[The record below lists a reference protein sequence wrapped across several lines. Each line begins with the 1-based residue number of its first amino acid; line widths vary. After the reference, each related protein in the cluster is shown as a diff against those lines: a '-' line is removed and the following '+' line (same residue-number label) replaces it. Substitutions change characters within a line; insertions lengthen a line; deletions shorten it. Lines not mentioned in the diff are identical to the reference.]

1 MGQDFADQPTRAA
14 EQLGSGTAA
23 RFFDRRP
30 DPLKDPGPLI
40 KRIYSY
46 IAYRIG
52 DGPDAEDVTSE
63 VFERAVRYRS
73 TYEASRGEPVAWLIG
88 IARRTLADRHSRAPQ
103 PAASEGLEE
112 APEPV
117 DVEAA
122 TVRRLTLDQAI
133 ERLSDRDQDLLSLR
147 FGADLKARQIATV
160 LELETHAVEVALGR
174 ALRRLRDLVGEERL

>member
-1 MGQDFADQPTRAA
+1 MGQDFADQPARAA

-30 DPLKDPGPLI
+30 DPLKNPAPLI

-46 IAYRIG
+46 VAYRIG
-52 DGPDAEDVTSE
+52 DGPDAEDITSE

-73 TYEASRGEPVAWLIG
+73 AYEASRGEPVAWLIG
-88 IARRTLADRHSRAPQ
+88 IARRTLADRHGRPPQ
-103 PAASEGLEE
+103 PAASETLEE
-112 APEPV
+112 APEPF
-117 DVEAA
+117 DIETS

-133 ERLSDRDQDLLSLR
+133 GNLSDRDQDLLSLR

-160 LELETHAVEVALGR
+160 LELDTHAVEVALGR
-174 ALRRLRDLVGEERL
+174 AVGRLRDLVGDERF